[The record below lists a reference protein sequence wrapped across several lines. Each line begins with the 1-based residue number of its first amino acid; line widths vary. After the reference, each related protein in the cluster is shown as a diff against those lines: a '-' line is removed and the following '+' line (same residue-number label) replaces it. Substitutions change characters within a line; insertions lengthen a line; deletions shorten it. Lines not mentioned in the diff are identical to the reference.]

1 MRFRL
6 FLLLSFIVCKTSFAQ
21 QDNINLHEHEKCG
34 RASISSR
41 VDNASYYQYPSM
53 NNYDVKYLKL
63 NISVEAGS
71 SFISGTALTV
81 AKVLQP
87 LDSFNIELRNN
98 MTVDSVYINGVRKN
112 FTRGADF
119 IFVPLTPALPVGSTV
134 SALIYYNGTATNN
147 VGVFAGTS
155 AGSGLVY
162 TASLSESYQAREWF
176 PAKQILKDK
185 IDSADI
191 WVTTT
196 APNKVGSNGLLVAV
210 VDSPNNKKQYQWKS
224 RHPMSYYMPSFAVGN
239 YMAYTN
245 YAKPAAMAPDSILVL
260 HYVSPDDAYFLS
272 IKPNLDKTPAF
283 IEKYSELFGL
293 YPFSDEKYGHSQANI
308 GGGMEHQTMTTTS
321 SFGST
326 IIAHELGHQWWGD
339 HVTCA
344 TWNHIWLNEG
354 FASYCEYLA
363 IEKLPALFPTTTATQ
378 YMLDIHNNVMSQTA
392 GSVYVPDASIFDEN
406 RIFSG
411 RLSYDK
417 GSAIIHNL
425 RFEMEDDNLFFQTLQ
440 NYQQQF
446 KDSVATAD
454 DFKHVAETTSG
465 KNFTDFFNQ
474 WYYGEGY
481 PTFNMVF
488 TMQGTDSI
496 ILQVSQTVSAP
507 DVTPFFKGLYEFKIT
522 SAQGDTTVK
531 AYVTYN
537 GQAFKFRYN
546 KIPNGIVVDPN
557 NWVINKVGTIINGG
571 TILPINLISFEGDA
585 NCSADLRW
593 KTSDEQHTK
602 QYDVEYSTDG
612 IHFTAVASVNSNK
625 SNTESLYQ
633 YNYVLGS
640 GTDYFFRLK
649 VINDNGSSFYSEV
662 ISLTKQCTG
671 SFSVNISPNPVA
683 EYIYV
688 TIMQPVAG
696 NTTIR
701 IINAAGALVY
711 KEVKKLDAGENKIQ
725 LPLTKKLSKGVY
737 ILKAE
742 NEHVMIV
749 KKFIKA

>member
-1 MRFRL
+1 M
-6 FLLLSFIVCKTSFAQ
+6 
-21 QDNINLHEHEKCG
+21 HEHEKCSH
-34 RASISSR
+34 AFLTSR
-41 VDNASYYQYPSM
+41 VDNPSYYQYPSM
-53 NNYDVKYLKL
+53 DKYDVKYLKL
-63 NISVEAGS
+63 NLSVEAGS
-71 SFISGTALTV
+71 SFIAGTALTV

-98 MTVDSVYINGVRKN
+98 MNVDSVYINGVRKN
-112 FTRGADF
+112 FTRGVDY
-119 IFVPLTPALPVGSTV
+119 IFVPLSPALPTGATV
-134 SALIYYNGTATNN
+134 SAMIYYNGTATNN

-155 AGSGLVY
+155 SSNGLVY
-162 TASLSESYQAREWF
+162 TATLSESYQAREWF

-191 WVTTT
+191 WITTT
-196 APNKVGSNGLLVAV
+196 APNKVGSNGVLVAV

-224 RHPMSYYMPSFAVGN
+224 RHVMSYYMPSFSVGN
-239 YMAYTN
+239 YMEYIN
-245 YAKPAAMAPDSILVL
+245 YAKPLAMAPDSIMIL
-260 HYVSPDDAYFLS
+260 HYIVDDDTYFNS
-272 IKPNLDKTPAF
+272 VQANLDKTPSF

-293 YPFSDEKYGHSQANI
+293 YPFSDEKYGHCQANI
-308 GGGMEHQTMTTTS
+308 GGGMEHQTMTTAS

-326 IIAHELGHQWWGD
+326 LIAHELGHQWWGD

-363 IEKLPALFPTTTATQ
+363 IEKLPALFPTTTAPA
-378 YMLDIHNNVMSQTA
+378 YMLDIHNNVMSQPT

-411 RLSYDK
+411 RLSYNK
-417 GSAIIHNL
+417 GSAIIHTL

-465 KNFTDFFNQ
+465 KDFTDFFNQ

-537 GQAFKFRYN
+537 TQEFKFKYN
-546 KIPNGIVVDPN
+546 KVPNGIVVDPN

-571 TILPINLISFEGDA
+571 TILPIELISFEGNAA
-585 NCSADLRW
+585 NCNANLKW
-593 KTSDEQHTK
+593 KTNNEQHRK

-612 IHFTAVASVNSNK
+612 INFSAVTSVNSNK

-633 YNYVLGS
+633 YSYALGS
-640 GTDYFFRLK
+640 NTNYFFRLK
-649 VINDNGSSFYSEV
+649 VINDDGSSFYSEV

-671 SFSVNISPNPVA
+671 SFSLNISPNPVS
-683 EYIYV
+683 ENLYV
-688 TIMQPVAG
+688 TIMQPLAG

-711 KEVKKLDAGENKIQ
+711 KEIKNLHAGENKFP
-725 LPLTKKLSKGVY
+725 LSLTKKLSKGIY

-742 NEHVMIV
+742 NEHVVIV
-749 KKFIKA
+749 KKFVKD